1 MVQEITDLK
10 AEIKTKD
17 DMIFQLKCKEGE
29 LKVKD
34 ELIDQLKFNM
44 DDLKLSRAASLPIE
58 DSSSN

>member
-17 DMIFQLKCKEGE
+17 ELIFNLKCKEGE

-34 ELIDQLKFNM
+34 ALID
-44 DDLKLSRAASLPIE
+44 
-58 DSSSN
+58 